1 MAQPKNGEGHD
12 LIHRPLAPELLPS
25 SSGRVASHSADHRLW
40 CTREKHVRSSGERR
54 GFRGVLAFAVC
65 FSAQKRRASDC
76 RRVRSVWGSKGRG
89 QSPVSGRR
97 LPPPSPS
104 LPDDSQVRTKKVRFR
119 HKTMC
124 GAVRCGAVLP
134 VCCWIY
140 QGYSSVGE
148 CTVGPRRLGL
158 EVQGFIKY
166 ERVHGGIKA
175 F

>member
-1 MAQPKNGEGHD
+1 MAVSPSKSAAAGYDPCTWPPCGAAKNGEGHD

-65 FSAQKRRASDC
+65 FSVQKSRASDC

-97 LPPPSPS
+97 PPPLPPPSLTILKLEPRQCAFVTR
-104 LPDDSQVRTKKVRFR
+104 P
-119 HKTMC
+119 C
-124 GAVRCGAVLP
+124 AVRC
-134 VCCWIY
+134 CR
-140 QGYSSVGE
+140 SSA
-148 CTVGPRRLGL
+148 
-158 EVQGFIKY
+158 GFIKDTVVWGSA
-166 ERVHGGIKA
+166 R
-175 F
+175 